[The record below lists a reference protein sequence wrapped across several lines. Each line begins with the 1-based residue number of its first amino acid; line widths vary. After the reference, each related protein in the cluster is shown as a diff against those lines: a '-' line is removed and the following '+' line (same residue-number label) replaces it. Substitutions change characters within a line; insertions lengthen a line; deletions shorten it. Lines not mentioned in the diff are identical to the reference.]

1 MFKDPSRGVRVPSCV
16 QSRAPSPNHTH
27 RGWRTAMDPFPEN
40 GNPLS
45 RIVIQKVFIPRASFI
60 AAIEKI
66 CACQNT
72 ATSKRT
78 DPLPIHCTMEFKVER
93 IVFIVFIFLLLLVLF
108 KLSQHG
114 RNSSTLNKPNDLSY
128 DLNFKKS
135 IDYYRRKD
143 FPKPVVSWFD
153 NHTFNATV
161 PSLQKYQLKP
171 DSGKEREWTLLWI
184 WRCLMFLMLFC
195 RKKLPENQKKKQNSN
210 WCLTDG
216 QTDTSTYK
224 DVARAKI
231 SHGKCSC
238 KLSVFVFSVSKKV
251 ERRRRKKLWSPQ

>member
-1 MFKDPSRGVRVPSCV
+1 
-16 QSRAPSPNHTH
+16 
-27 RGWRTAMDPFPEN
+27 MDPFPEN

-114 RNSSTLNKPNDLSY
+114 RNSSTLNKPNDLLY

-171 DSGKEREWTLLWI
+171 DSGEER
-184 WRCLMFLMLFC
+184 
-195 RKKLPENQKKKQNSN
+195 Q
-210 WCLTDG
+210 
-216 QTDTSTYK
+216 
-224 DVARAKI
+224 
-231 SHGKCSC
+231 
-238 KLSVFVFSVSKKV
+238 
-251 ERRRRKKLWSPQ
+251 